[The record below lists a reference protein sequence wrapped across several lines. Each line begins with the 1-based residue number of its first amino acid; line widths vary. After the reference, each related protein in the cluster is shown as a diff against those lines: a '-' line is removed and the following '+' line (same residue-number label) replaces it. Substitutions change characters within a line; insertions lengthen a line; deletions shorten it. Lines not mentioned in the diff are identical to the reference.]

1 MNNESIKDILK
12 ACLDNISRDEFL
24 DALDTEK
31 DKKIGLMLYTLG
43 YKEAVEHCTK
53 IVEKVK

>member
-43 YKEAVEHCTK
+43 YQDAMDHCTK
-53 IVEKVK
+53 IVERVK

>member
-1 MNNESIKDILK
+1 MNNESIENILK

-31 DKKIGLMLYTLG
+31 DKKIGLMLYSLG
-43 YKEAVEHCTK
+43 YRNATDHCTK
-53 IVEKVK
+53 VMEKLK